1 MFSLLHFL
9 FKSRTTQSA
18 AAASQSFSYSLVP
31 ELAQM
36 QQQLLTAFRMFPDFV
51 SRVIPAQ
58 PPIGVFYLSQMVD
71 DDVRLQALLQPLL
84 QRDDANTPERLI
96 ALLPICEPLPKT
108 DWEKLQQYLL
118 QGWTYIHIEG
128 HVAGVVANTVKVRE
142 RSLMK
147 PENESQIL
155 GPQIAF
161 SENLTTNMAL
171 IHQYLRDPDLCEI
184 SMKLGKKT
192 QTEIRLLYISN
203 RAEPA
208 IVKNMHD
215 KLQALELAAIMDT
228 TILVQW
234 LEDSP
239 GSIFPQ
245 AITTE
250 RLDRAIFP
258 LLEGKIVIAVDG
270 SPHVMIVPST
280 FLDFFKSIE
289 DYYSRWIIGLFLR
302 GLRIIAIGISFYA
315 TAIYVAALTFHYEI
329 IPQAVLVP
337 LAQSRSR
344 VPFPPLVEALML
356 ETIIQLL
363 SEAGARLPTKVGQT
377 MGIVGGI
384 VIGQAAVQAG
394 LTSNILIII
403 VALSALSS
411 FTTPILS
418 MAFTIRII
426 RFPII
431 ISAGLLGLFGMVFST
446 TLLVI
451 HLLRL
456 TSAGHPYF
464 YPPYEIKEKNKRDGI
479 FRIPF
484 PFAPKRSVFADIA
497 ERPQKGSPDID
508 E

>member
-1 MFSLLHFL
+1 MFSLFRFL
-9 FKSRTTQSA
+9 FKSSPRQSA
-18 AAASQSFSYSLVP
+18 AAASQSSSYLLVP

-36 QQQLLTAFRMFPDFV
+36 QQQLLAAFRMFPDFV
-51 SRVIPAQ
+51 SRTLPTQ
-58 PPIGVFYLSQMVD
+58 PSIGVFYLSQLVD
-71 DDVRLQALLQPLL
+71 DDVLLQALLQPL
-84 QRDDANTPERLI
+84 QQTDGSNTPERL
-96 ALLPICEPLPKT
+96 AELLPSCELLPET
-108 DWEKLQQYLL
+108 DWETIQQYILH
-118 QGWTYIHIEG
+118 GWTYIHVQG
-128 HVAGVVANTVKVRE
+128 HAIGVLANTAKIRE
-142 RSLMK
+142 RTLMK

-161 SENLTTNMAL
+161 TENLTTNIAL

-192 QTEIRLLYISN
+192 QTEIRLLFISN
-203 RAEPA
+203 RADAE
-208 IVKNMHD
+208 IVKYIHD
-215 KLQALELAAIMDT
+215 KLQALELAAVIDT

-239 GSIFPQ
+239 SSFFPQ
-245 AITTE
+245 AVTTE

-270 SPHVMIVPST
+270 SPHVMISPST

-289 DYYSRWIIGLFLR
+289 DYYARWIIGLFLR

-394 LTSNILIII
+394 FTSNILIII

-464 YPPYEIKEKNKRDGI
+464 YPPYDIKEKNKRDGI
-479 FRIPF
+479 LRIPF
-484 PFAPKRSVFADIA
+484 PMAPKRSVFADMGGMP
-497 ERPQKGSPDID
+497 RKGSPDID

>member
-1 MFSLLHFL
+1 MFSFFQFL
-9 FKSRTTQSA
+9 FKARPKVSRTAAGQSTTY
-18 AAASQSFSYSLVP
+18 SFVP
-31 ELAQM
+31 ELKQM
-36 QQQLLTAFRMFPDFV
+36 QQQLHTAFRMFPDFV
-51 SRVIPAQ
+51 SRELQTEPTLGIY
-58 PPIGVFYLSQMVD
+58 YLSNLVD
-71 DDVRLQALLQPLL
+71 GDILLQELFHPLL
-84 QRDDANTPERLI
+84 QAVGSMTPEQLV
-96 ALLPICEPLPKT
+96 ALLPICEPLPEP
-108 DWEKLQQYLL
+108 DWETMQQYLL
-118 QGWTYIHIEG
+118 RGWTYVHLDGSSVGIL
-128 HVAGVVANTVKVRE
+128 ADTAKVRE

-155 GPQIAF
+155 GPQIGF
-161 SENLTTNMAL
+161 SESLQTNIAL
-171 IHQYLRDPDLCEI
+171 IQQYLRHPDLCEI
-184 SMKLGKKT
+184 GMTLGDLT
-192 QTEIRLLYISN
+192 QTDIRLIYISS
-203 RAEPA
+203 RADAA
-208 IVKNMHD
+208 IVKHVYD
-215 KLQALELAAIMDT
+215 KLQDLALEALVDT

-245 AITTE
+245 LITTE
-250 RLDRAIFP
+250 RVDRAIFP
-258 LLEGKIVIAVDG
+258 LLEGKIVVVVDG
-270 SPHVMIVPST
+270 SPHVMVAPST

-289 DYYSRWIIGLFLR
+289 DYYARWIIGLFLR

-315 TAIYVAALTFHYEI
+315 TAIYVAALTYHYEI

-337 LAQSRSR
+337 LAQSRAR

-394 LTSNILIII
+394 FTSNILIII

-411 FTTPILS
+411 YTTPILS

-431 ISAGLLGLFGMVFST
+431 ISAGVLGLFGMVFST
-446 TLLVI
+446 TLLII
-451 HLLRL
+451 HLLQL
-456 TSAGHPYF
+456 SSAGHPYF
-464 YPPYEIKEKNKRDGI
+464 YPPYAIKTKNKRDGI
-479 FRIPF
+479 LRIPF
-484 PFAPKRSVFADIA
+484 PLTPRRSVFANMADN
-497 ERPQKGSPDID
+497 PQKGSSDID